1 MGAKNTT
8 YLYILISFLL
18 LQSCVEPF
26 EFENENFENVLVVEA
41 TLTNEE
47 KLQEVLLSRSFPLN
61 FTGAFPEQGA
71 RVSILDNS
79 GNQFYFNETTSGR
92 YVSSNTFSAIEGRL
106 YTLEITTRDGKNYTS
121 DASGFKGTTS
131 IESVYGVLTQNQEGV
146 QGIDIRINSAGSQ
159 ENTGYYRYEYIETY
173 KILSRYFRYR
183 EAVLITNNNNNVE
196 VVVVEK
202 TIQDNTCFNSAESN
216 EILLS
221 NSTSLNQDR
230 VVGSFLRF
238 IRQDNPVFA
247 NRYSILVKQYGISR
261 EAFSYY
267 QSLKELSESE
277 SLFSQVQPG
286 FLAGNMVSLDNPAEY
301 VLGFFSVASVTERR
315 AYFNYVDFYD
325 PVEQPK
331 PHFTDS
337 CPLEYPTQLLEIQFL
352 AQSEQYRL
360 YSYDPASGEYIFVN
374 AACIDCTLLGTN
386 VVPEFWEE

>member
-1 MGAKNTT
+1 MGSKNTP
-8 YLYILISFLL
+8 YLYLL
-18 LQSCVEPF
+18 LCFLFLQGCVEPI
-26 EFENENFENVLVVEA
+26 EFENEGFENALVVEA
-41 TLTNEE
+41 TITNEE
-47 KLQEVLLSRSFPLN
+47 KLQEVLLSRSFPLD

-71 RVSILDNS
+71 RVSILDNT
-79 GNQFYFNETTSGR
+79 GNQFFFNETTPGR
-92 YVSSNTFSAIEGRL
+92 YVSLNTFNAVEGRL
-106 YTLEITTRDGKNYTS
+106 YTLEITTSDGKNYTS

-146 QGIDIRINSAGSQ
+146 QGVDIRVNSTGSQ

-183 EAVLITNNNNNVE
+183 EAVLITNNNNSPE

-202 TIQDNTCFNSAESN
+202 TIQDNTCYNSAESN

-221 NSTSLNQDR
+221 NSTSMNQDR

-238 IRQDNPVFA
+238 IRQDNPIFA

-277 SLFSQVQPG
+277 SLFSQIQPG
-286 FLAGNMVSLDNPAEY
+286 LLAGNMVSLDNPSEY

-315 AYFNYVDFYD
+315 VYFNYVDFYD
-325 PVEQPK
+325 PFEQPK

-337 CPLEYPTQLLEIQFL
+337 CPLEYPTQLLEIQFF

-360 YSYDPASGEYIFVN
+360 YSYDPPSGEFIFVS
-374 AACIDCTLLGTN
+374 APCVDCTLLGTN
-386 VVPEFWEE
+386 VVPEFWED